1 MIQASPDYAD
11 IIDELEWSIDFA
23 KIREFEAQAY
33 RMGDYYVAPGL
44 LPRDVAVEILMDAAQ
59 ATRAAARTQRTM
71 HPANNRRRA
80 ELREARIMGSPE
92 VVQKAYSVLHDIRR
106 RDEYGTG
113 YDFEALGEFFECDE
127 HAKIWIIKGVVA
139 WGETTAWIGPP
150 GSLKSALMSDLAI
163 SVAYNRSWHGQK
175 YKAQG
180 QGVGVLYFA
189 FERAD
194 LVKRRLEAQA
204 KTLGIE
210 LETGSSIVVVPG
222 IIDLSAPESVKKAAT
237 TVKNVESFTGDMI
250 GQGGVAVATDLLRS
264 SYTLQ
269 APIIVR

>member
-1 MIQASPDYAD
+1 
-11 IIDELEWSIDFA
+11 
-23 KIREFEAQAY
+23 
-33 RMGDYYVAPGL
+33 
-44 LPRDVAVEILMDAAQ
+44 
-59 ATRAAARTQRTM
+59 
-71 HPANNRRRA
+71 
-80 ELREARIMGSPE
+80 MGSPE

-127 HAKIWIIKGVVA
+127 HAKNWIIKGVVA